1 MSISPSS
8 CGVSSSSWEYWS
20 LHEGARWG
28 SLCLGRLASSPSSS
42 HAGTAPLCG
51 WHAGFLVPG
60 IGRRGWLIC
69 RVWCPSLLL
78 WSSLR
83 VWREGGRSLS
93 GVQLTTSWARR
104 FCSTGDTT
112 HHVLGKEVLLHRR
125 HHGGSPRMVC
135 AAMRVSWVSSDRF
148 VPHLPS
154 GGWSPP
160 VRPSCVLLDAVPL
173 GLLSCP
179 SSPPQCA
186 SQAHHGVEWGQVS
199 SHLLD
204 LRRVSLRAG
213 EPACRA
219 LSLPPRHRWQV
230 LGGVRYTLRSLLCGH
245 VCGLREE
252 VVLGF
257 APLGV
262 LRALSPWP

>member
-1 MSISPSS
+1 MAHLPCLVSLSPFVVLTQ
-8 CGVSSSSWEYWS
+8 GVE
-20 LHEGARWG
+20 
-28 SLCLGRLASSPSSS
+28 
-42 HAGTAPLCG
+42 
-51 WHAGFLVPG
+51 
-60 IGRRGWLIC
+60 RGWAQ
-69 RVWCPSLLL
+69 P
-78 WSSLR
+78 LR
-83 VWREGGRSLS
+83 RP
-93 GVQLTTSWARR
+93 A
-104 FCSTGDTT
+104 

-262 LRALSPWP
+262 LRALSPWPSSPERSSRRRSMPCDR